1 MVKKDIAKAIAY
13 YEEGYSR
20 ALKADN
26 EDVMASCKRKIA
38 KLREEYPS
46 LAASANE
53 SSVATLLSSIADI
66 SKSPDDRLDLSQN
79 MLRREFASAE
89 AVVEQVGTNGTTVV
103 AKLTAEDF
111 LLQLATQSR
120 RLAVKV
126 IEAKRDG
133 KGKLTFVKVSY

>member
-1 MVKKDIAKAIAY
+1 
-13 YEEGYSR
+13 
-20 ALKADN
+20 
-26 EDVMASCKRKIA
+26 MASCKRKIA
-38 KLREEYPS
+38 KLKEEYPS

-53 SSVATLLSSIADI
+53 SSVAALLSSIADI

-120 RLAVKV
+120 RLTVKV
-126 IEAKRDG
+126 IDAKRDG